1 MRRALLAKAFRDGWL
16 LLACLA
22 ALLFGFTWLQIWLG
36 SMISLPEFAKFLSSA
51 LPKNFERLSPVPFS
65 EMATSAGRIA
75 IIYAHPLVLFG
86 TLVWAIARGSDCV
99 SGEIGRGT
107 MEMLLAQPISRSSVY
122 VTQAAVAVLGAAIL
136 AAAVWC
142 GTAIGLATVELPERV
157 AVGRFIAADLNLFAR
172 TVCLAGMAALFSSC
186 DSQRWRTVGLMTGW
200 YVLATICE
208 IVGRVADGWQ
218 WLKYASFLTVYTP
231 EAMVAR
237 PEEAWS
243 VLAYKDQS
251 LIGLGLGGG
260 SLLLLT
266 IGLLCYVAGA
276 VIFNRRELPAPI

>member
-1 MRRALLAKAFRDGWL
+1 MTRALLAKALRDGSL

-107 MEMLLAQPISRSSVY
+107 MEMLLAQPISRTSVY
-122 VTQAAVAVLGAAIL
+122 ITQAVVVITGSAIL
-136 AAAVWC
+136 AAATWC
-142 GTAIGLATVELPERV
+142 GTAIGLATVDLPEPV
-157 AVGRFIAADLNLFAR
+157 AASRFIAPDVNLFTR
-172 TVCLAGMAALFSSC
+172 TVCLAGMTALLSSW

-208 IVGRVADGWQ
+208 IVGRLADGWQ
-218 WLKYASFLTVYTP
+218 WLRYASFLTAYAP
-231 EAMVAR
+231 EPMVAR
-237 PEEAWS
+237 PSEAWS
-243 VLAYKDQS
+243 IFAYQDGAVT
-251 LIGLGLGGG
+251 GLGLGGG
-260 SLLLLT
+260 SLVLLA
-266 IGLLCYVAGA
+266 IGLLCYLAGA

>member
-1 MRRALLAKAFRDGWL
+1 MTRALLAKALRDGWL
-16 LLACLA
+16 LLVCLA

-36 SMISLPEFAKFLSSA
+36 SMISLPAFAEFLSRA

-65 EMATSAGRIA
+65 EMATSAGRVA
-75 IIYAHPLVLFG
+75 IIYAHPLVLFA
-86 TLVWAIARGSDCV
+86 TLAWAIARGSDCV

-122 VTQAAVAVLGAAIL
+122 VSQAVVAVLGAAVL

-142 GTAIGLATVELPERV
+142 GTAIGLAAVELPEKV
-157 AVGRFIAADLNLFAR
+157 AASRFIAPDLNLFTR
-172 TVCLAGMAALFSSC
+172 TVCLAGMAGLFSSC

-208 IVGRVADGWQ
+208 IVGRIADGWQ
-218 WLKYASFLTVYTP
+218 WLQYASFLRAYVP

-237 PEEAWS
+237 PDEAWS
-243 VLAYKDQS
+243 VLAYRDGS
-251 LIGLGLGGG
+251 LVGLGLGGG
-260 SLLLLT
+260 SLLLLAL
-266 IGLLCYVAGA
+266 GLLCYLAGA
-276 VIFNRRELPAPI
+276 IIFSRRELPAPI